1 MAKRFIADTSADK
14 RSKIVDELL
23 NDPNYADHWAVKWGD
38 LIRPNPSRVGVK
50 PVYLLDTWLRDS
62 FRQNKPYNTMVRE
75 LLTAERHANHCPQ
88 RNHAA

>member
-1 MAKRFIADTSADK
+1 M
-14 RSKIVDELL
+14 
-23 NDPNYADHWAVKWGD
+23 KWGD

-75 LLTAERHANHCPQ
+75 LLTAQGSTHDYGPVAIFRDKREPVDTSGFVSQIFLGVRLDWREVPPSSE
-88 RNHAA
+88 